1 MLFTPDNEVYKVDFL
16 SVWHRLSELR
26 KPTIAAVS
34 GYALGGGCEIALM
47 CDIVLASPTAQFG
60 QPEIDLGIIPG
71 AGGTQRLTQAV
82 GKSRAME
89 LVLTGRRF
97 NAQEAVAWGVASR
110 VVGEGEGQVVKEAVE
125 LAKVIASKGALAVQA
140 GKEAVKASLEVPL
153 SEGLRYERRLFH
165 GLFATQDQ
173 KEGTYYDCK
182 ICHLSDITRS
192 RNVCL
197 CGEEET
203 KVLAPLVRKERKL
216 FCVEYPITGNLENEN
231 HKFLTCI
238 IENSISILSNS
249 YSSWYGLVR
258 DTRLLVHGWMGTV
271 VIFWS

>member
-165 GLFATQDQ
+165 VLCAT
-173 KEGTYYDCK
+173 
-182 ICHLSDITRS
+182 
-192 RNVCL
+192 
-197 CGEEET
+197 
-203 KVLAPLVRKERKL
+203 
-216 FCVEYPITGNLENEN
+216 
-231 HKFLTCI
+231 
-238 IENSISILSNS
+238 
-249 YSSWYGLVR
+249 
-258 DTRLLVHGWMGTV
+258 
-271 VIFWS
+271 